1 MDYQTLKGTHDLIGV
16 DMELYEA
23 CEEEFKTIAK
33 KFSYMPISTP
43 TIEMSE
49 LFLRSVGGGSDIVRK
64 EMYSFLDKGG
74 RNISLRPEHT
84 ASIIRAFVNAK
95 LYATAHLPY
104 KVYYLGPAFRY
115 ERPQKGRLREFIQFG
130 VESIGVSNV
139 EEDVDVILLAYEIF
153 LSFHIPTKLKINYL
167 GSDESRANYME
178 ALKVYVAPKLDS
190 MCADCKERYE
200 KNPLRMLDCKV
211 KEDQEILKDAPK
223 LKDYLSEEDKAKFRR
238 ILNMLDNLSIDYEV
252 DENLVRGLD
261 YYSGVV
267 FEIYA
272 EDNLSLGALLAG
284 GHYDHLVE
292 QLGGPSLSSV
302 GFSLGVDRFVMYL
315 KSEMKLDELAFSP
328 LAYVIPI
335 GEDEMVRSYALFV
348 RYYLSSIASIET
360 DIALNTKSV
369 SSAMK
374 YASKNKIKYAILVG
388 EEEEKDRII
397 QVKDLESQTQ
407 RAMNLE
413 QFCELLDEGEHHCC
427 HHDDEGEE
435 HHCCHDE
442 EDEENHAHHRCCHHH
457 KDE

>member
-16 DMELYEA
+16 DAALYEA
-23 CEEEFKTIAK
+23 SEEEIIALAK
-33 KFSYMPISTP
+33 RFNYVPISTP

-74 RNISLRPEHT
+74 RSISLRPEHT

-104 KVYYLGPAFRY
+104 KAYYLGPAFRY

-139 EEDVDVILLAYEIF
+139 EEDVDVIILAYEIF
-153 LSFHIPTKLKINYL
+153 LSFSIPAKLKINYL
-167 GSDESRANYME
+167 GSDESRKKYME
-178 ALKVYVAPKLDS
+178 ALKAYVAPKLDD
-190 MCADCKERYE
+190 MCGDCKERFE

-223 LKDYLSEEDKAKFRR
+223 LKDYLSEEDKNKFTR
-238 ILNMLDNLSIDYEV
+238 ILNILDDMGIDYQL

-272 EDNLSLGALLAG
+272 EDNLELGALLAG

-315 KSEMKLDELAFSP
+315 KTHADVDNFILAP
-328 LAYVIPI
+328 NAYVIPI
-335 GEDEMVRSYALFV
+335 GEDENVRTYALFV
-348 RYYLSSIASIET
+348 RYYLSSVAGIET

-388 EEEEKDRII
+388 EEEEKERII
-397 QVKDLESQTQ
+397 QVKDLETQ
-407 RAMNLE
+407 VQKAMSLE
-413 QFCELLDEGEHHCC
+413 EFLALLNE
-427 HHDDEGEE
+427 EE
-435 HHCCHDE
+435 HHCCHEENDDE
-442 EDEENHAHHRCCHHH
+442 EYHCCRHHH

>member
-16 DMELYEA
+16 DAELYEA
-23 CEEEFKTIAK
+23 SEAEFKAIAK
-33 KFSYMPISTP
+33 KFSYAPIYTP

-84 ASIIRAFVNAK
+84 ASIVRAFVNAK

-115 ERPQKGRLREFIQFG
+115 ERPQKGRLREFVQFG

-139 EEDVDVILLAYEIF
+139 EEDVDVIILAYEIF
-153 LSFHIPTKLKINYL
+153 LSFNIPTKLKINYL
-167 GSDESRANYME
+167 GSDESRKNYME
-178 ALKVYVAPKLDS
+178 ALKVYVAPKLDN
-190 MCADCKERYE
+190 MCSDCKERYE

-211 KEDQEILKDAPK
+211 KEDQDILKDAPK
-223 LKDYLSEEDKAKFRR
+223 LKDYLSDEDKAKFKR
-238 ILNMLDNLSIDYEV
+238 ILTMLDNLSIDYEV

-272 EDNLSLGALLAG
+272 EDNLSLGAILAG

-315 KSEMKLDELAFSP
+315 KSQTNLDEFSISP
-328 LAYVIPI
+328 MAYIIPI
-335 GEDEMVRSYALFV
+335 GEDALVRSYALFV
-348 RYYLSSIASIET
+348 RYYLSTVAYIDT

-374 YASKNKIKYAILVG
+374 YASKNKIKYAILIG
-388 EEEEKDRII
+388 EEEEKERII
-397 QVKDLESQTQ
+397 QVKDLETQTQ

-413 QFCELLDEGEHHCC
+413 QFCELLDENEHHCC
-427 HHDDEGEE
+427 HEEDEDDE
-435 HHCCHDE
+435 HHCCCS
-442 EDEENHAHHRCCHHH
+442 NHH
-457 KDE
+457 KEK

>member
-16 DMELYEA
+16 DAELYEA
-23 CEEEFKTIAK
+23 SEAEFKAIAK
-33 KFSYMPISTP
+33 KFSYAPIYTP

-84 ASIIRAFVNAK
+84 ASIVRAFVNAK

-115 ERPQKGRLREFIQFG
+115 ERPQKGRLREFVQFG

-139 EEDVDVILLAYEIF
+139 EEDVDVIILAYEIF
-153 LSFHIPTKLKINYL
+153 LSFRIPAKLKINYL
-167 GSDESRANYME
+167 GSDESRANYMK
-178 ALKVYVAPKLDS
+178 ALKAFVAPKLDS

-211 KEDQEILKDAPK
+211 KEDQDILKDAPK
-223 LKDYLSEEDKAKFRR
+223 LKDYLSDEDKTKFKR
-238 ILNMLDNLSIDYEV
+238 ILTMLDNLSIDYEV

-272 EDNLSLGALLAG
+272 EDNLSLGAILAG

-315 KSEMKLDELAFSP
+315 KSQTNLDEFSTSP
-328 LAYVIPI
+328 MAYIIPI
-335 GEDEMVRSYALFV
+335 GEDASVRSYALFV
-348 RYYLSSIASIET
+348 RYYLSTVAYIDT

-374 YASKNKIKYAILVG
+374 YASKNKIKYAILIG
-388 EEEEKDRII
+388 EEEEKERII
-397 QVKDLESQTQ
+397 QVKDLETQTQ

-413 QFCELLDEGEHHCC
+413 QFCELLDENEHHCC
-427 HHDDEGEE
+427 HHQNEDDE
-435 HHCCHDE
+435 HHCCHK
-442 EDEENHAHHRCCHHH
+442 EDEENEHHCCCSNHH
-457 KDE
+457 KEK